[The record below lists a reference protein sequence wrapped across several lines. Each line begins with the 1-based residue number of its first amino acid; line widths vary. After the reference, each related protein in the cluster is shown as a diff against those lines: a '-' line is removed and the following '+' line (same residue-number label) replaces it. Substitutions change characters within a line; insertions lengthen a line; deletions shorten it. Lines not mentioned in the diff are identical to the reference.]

1 MPEQTRRKLHRK
13 PATAPTRLCF
23 DSPPAPDEE
32 LHGEMVDLSDGGA
45 AIEILTR
52 DRETVDVL
60 RRENLAG
67 SVTVLLPD
75 GVQTAQVRVETVWAV
90 EHAFG
95 GIERF
100 LVGVRFGDDAAT
112 RTAAAMLMDTFP
124 EPPDDT
130 THP

>member
-1 MPEQTRRKLHRK
+1 MTNESRRKLRRK
-13 PATAPTRLCF
+13 PAAAPARLCF

-32 LHGEMVDLSDGGA
+32 LHGEMLDLSDGGA

-52 DRETVDVL
+52 DRPTVDML
-60 RRENLAG
+60 RRGNLAG
-67 SVTVLLPD
+67 AMTVMLPD
-75 GVQTAQVRVETVWAV
+75 GEQTAEMRVETVWAV

-100 LVGVRFGDDAAT
+100 LIGVRFGDDGAT
-112 RTAAAMLMDTFP
+112 RAAAGRMMDVFP
-124 EPPDDT
+124 EPPDDA